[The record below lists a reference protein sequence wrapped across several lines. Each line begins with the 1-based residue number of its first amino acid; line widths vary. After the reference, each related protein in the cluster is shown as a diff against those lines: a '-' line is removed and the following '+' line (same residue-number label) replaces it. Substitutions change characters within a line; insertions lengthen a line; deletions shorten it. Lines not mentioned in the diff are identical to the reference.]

1 MLLSTGIIGKAL
13 LNTVMGMGTVF
24 VALIFI
30 AWVISLFKYIN
41 RPAKKVETQ
50 ETAAPTDNVVTQMEE
65 PEELSDDSEL
75 VAVITAAIAAY
86 EGEAGASN
94 SGFRVRSIKRASGN
108 RR

>member
-1 MLLSTGIIGKAL
+1 MLLSTGVIGKAL

-24 VALIFI
+24 IVLIFI

-41 RPAKKVETQ
+41 RPAKQAEKKEAQVVN
-50 ETAAPTDNVVTQMEE
+50 NVVTQMEE
-65 PEELSDDSEL
+65 PKELSGDSQL

-86 EGEAGASN
+86 EGSAGAASN
-94 SGFRVRSIKRASGN
+94 SSFRVRSIKRA